1 LKHKLNFCSQI
12 HKFSIKFYIYVQND
26 SSDIWLI
33 YYFRSCIFVQ
43 WTLLTK
49 NISEY
54 LKFIRFM
61 RNYLKIAILLSIVMF
76 SFVRCSN
83 EKDSYFDRPSWLEPP
98 IYQVLEKQGKFTNYL
113 KCVDKT
119 LYAGT
124 LKASGLYTVFA
135 PNDEAFKKY
144 LSAKGYASVSD
155 MPDSLANQIVSY
167 SIVYNNYSFDRL
179 TDVLSGGWDTLT
191 SIKKKTAY
199 YETIHQENYMGKN
212 IWVWD
217 IPASTFN
224 LADQNYKYIPF
235 YLSRNFE
242 SNRTAAQAA
251 EDYGCFYSTP
261 YTGNNVQSA
270 SIITKDMKAEN
281 GVAHEVDQVLEP
293 LPTLEK
299 LIKDPDYSEFN
310 KLVNIKGSTGSPY
323 FISYMFNQTVTDKWA
338 KAMPSKNIT
347 EVYMKIYGSLAINL
361 NSEKYGTTDKQA
373 EQGGYTLFAPSN
385 TAVTKFYEDKLKT
398 YYPDG
403 IDKAPA
409 DVIYY
414 FLNAQMSSD
423 LIWAKDFKS
432 SMNVWGEY
440 LNGKGPTGD
449 NFNKGNY
456 KKIVP
461 ASNGLFYGSDNY
473 IKSKYFET
481 VFTEIL
487 LNPRYNMLNHAFTE
501 YYSSSLKE
509 ELLRCELNGYTQENY
524 TILLPSDAQLAADGF
539 SWIWLAGSNKYGF
552 ANTQAASTLGSFDV
566 ATRIQRLVRSHVFK
580 RIKNSDVNSAIT
592 NFSTDP
598 SFAAAYGGYS
608 YAVNDYGDMIRY
620 KDGKI
625 QMVGNYDENDWVTA
639 TPYKTFMN
647 GQVFT
652 IDKMLQYSRRNT
664 LPNTPTGYT
673 TQDLLVYIKSMAV
686 TNPNV
691 SKFVSYIT
699 ASMNTIN
706 NDLLGLNNDMI
717 LTIFMPTNTEIDK
730 AVTNG
735 DLPTLATISTDITSK
750 NKAVR
755 FIMYHIVKDKQ
766 FVDDGL
772 KYIMP
777 NTEKVTEEVRSTVL
791 KDVVDNT
798 YLAISKD
805 GNGYI
810 NVSTKALSTGKNL
823 SNSVKTAK
831 VVRGLTRS
839 NFFGGRAVL
848 HEIDS
853 YFVYQ
858 RVQ

>member
-1 LKHKLNFCSQI
+1 
-12 HKFSIKFYIYVQND
+12 
-26 SSDIWLI
+26 
-33 YYFRSCIFVQ
+33 
-43 WTLLTK
+43 
-49 NISEY
+49 
-54 LKFIRFM
+54 M

-83 EKDSYFDRPSWLEPP
+83 EKDTYFDRPGWLEPP

-144 LSAKGYASVSD
+144 LSAKGFASVAD
-155 MPDSLANQIVSY
+155 IPDSLANQIVSY
-167 SIVYNNYSFDRL
+167 SIVYNNYSFDHL
-179 TDVLSGGWDTLT
+179 TDVLSAGWDTLT
-191 SIKKKTAY
+191 SIKKKTTY
-199 YETIHQENYMGKN
+199 YETIHQENYMDKN

-217 IPASTFN
+217 VPSSSAS

-235 YLSRNFE
+235 YLSRTFE
-242 SNRTAAQAA
+242 KNRTAAQAA
-251 EDYGCFYSTP
+251 EDYGYFYSTP
-261 YTGNNVQSA
+261 YTGSNVQSA
-270 SIITKDMKAEN
+270 SIVTKDMKAEN

-293 LPTLEK
+293 LLTLEK
-299 LIKDPDYSEFN
+299 LLKDPDYSEFN
-310 KLVNIKGSTGSPY
+310 KLINVKGSTGAPY
-323 FISYMFNQTVTDKWA
+323 FIGYQFNQTVTDKWA
-338 KAMPSKNIT
+338 KAMPTKNIT
-347 EVYMKIYGSLAINL
+347 EVYMKYYGSLAINL
-361 NSEKYGTTDKQA
+361 NSEKYGVTDKQA

-385 TAVTKFYEDKLKT
+385 AAVTKFYEEKLKS
-398 YYPDG
+398 YYPAG
-403 IDKAPA
+403 IQTAPV
-409 DVIYY
+409 DVLYY
-414 FLNAQMSSD
+414 FLNAQMSTD
-423 LIWAKDFKS
+423 LVWANDYKS
-432 SMNVWGEY
+432 SMNSWGEFF
-440 LNGKGPTGD
+440 NGKGPNGNAFSGT
-449 NFNKGNY
+449 NY
-456 KKIVP
+456 KKIAP

-473 IKSKYFET
+473 VKSRYFET

-487 LNPRYNMLNHAFTE
+487 LNPIYSMLNHAFVE
-501 YYSSSLKE
+501 YYNTSLKE

-524 TILLPSDAQLAADGF
+524 TILLPTDAQLAADGF
-539 SWIWLAGSNKYGF
+539 SWIWLSGSTKYGF

-566 ATRIQRLVRSHVFK
+566 ANRIQRLVRSHVFK
-580 RIKNSDVNSAIT
+580 RVKNSDINSSIT
-592 NFSTDP
+592 NFTTDP

-620 KDGKI
+620 KDGKL
-625 QMVGNYDENDWVTA
+625 QMVGNYDENAWVTA

-652 IDKMLQYSRRNT
+652 IDKMLQYSRRTT
-664 LPNTPTGYT
+664 LPNAPTGYT

-691 SKFVSYIT
+691 SKFVSYLT
-699 ASMNTIN
+699 ASMNTSG
-706 NDLLGLNNDMI
+706 NDLLGLSNDMI

-730 AVTNG
+730 AVASG
-735 DLPTLATISTDITSK
+735 YLPALATISTDVIAK
-750 NKAVR
+750 NKASK
-755 FIMYHIVKDKQ
+755 FISYHIVKGKQ

-777 NTEKVTEEVRSTVL
+777 NTEKVTEEVWPTAL

-798 YLAISKD
+798 YLAVSKD
-805 GNGYI
+805 ENGNLT
-810 NVSTKALSTGKNL
+810 VSTKAVGTGRNL
-823 SNSVKTAK
+823 SMSVKSAK
-831 VVRGLTRS
+831 VTRGLTRS